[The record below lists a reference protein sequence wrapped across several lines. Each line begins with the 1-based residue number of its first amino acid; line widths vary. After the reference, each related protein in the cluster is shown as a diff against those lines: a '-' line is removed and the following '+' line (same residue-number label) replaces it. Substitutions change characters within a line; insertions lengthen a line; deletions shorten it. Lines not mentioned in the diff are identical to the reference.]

1 MGEGNPAADARGF
14 PRRPSS
20 DPGDADLPLAE
31 WRGPLPL
38 LAGLAAAT
46 IQRLAA
52 ASLPD
57 SADVAAARRVGL
69 GVARKISLMPVHV
82 SFVVLSLTCVF
93 ALAACL
99 RAGRRIASVP
109 DDIIRLQIAGWS
121 RSSLPLLGDT
131 VLLYGRLARFQY
143 YSNREASGINVPD
156 D

>member
-1 MGEGNPAADARGF
+1 MGERNPRAGVSV
-14 PRRPSS
+14 PPSGHATQ
-20 DPGDADLPLAE
+20 PGDAHRAPAE
-31 WRGPLPL
+31 WRYPVRL

-46 IQRLAA
+46 IQRLAS

-57 SADVAAARRVGL
+57 SADAAVARWVGL

-82 SFVVLSLTCVF
+82 SFVVLALTCVF

-99 RAGRRIASVP
+99 RTGRRIGSVP
-109 DDIIRLQIAGWS
+109 NDVLRRQIVSWS
-121 RSSLPLLGDT
+121 RSSLPLFGDT

-143 YSNREASGINVPD
+143 YSRGETSGIDGPD